1 MCLVLERAPDPEL
14 DDEGDRVAG
23 NREAA
28 AARQRCDERS
38 SARILVAHDSTGLAD
53 GVEVRKEP
61 WIYVLPLM
69 MINLANALVGR
80 RQSSALA

>member
-1 MCLVLERAPDPEL
+1 MCLVLEGAPDPEL
-14 DDEGDRVAG
+14 DNDGNRVAG
-23 NREAA
+23 KGEAA
-28 AARQRCDERS
+28 REGGDERS

-69 MINLANALVGR
+69 KINLAKALVGR